1 MAEYKLAENLGL
13 PETPKTDIIKY
24 REPYLDLFQLF
35 IAIRRLAA
43 YVTGGDVVLEA
54 PKDGKTYGRKDGAW
68 VDTGGGGG
76 GGGGGCAVSLVKLE
90 TITTPTSSVTFT
102 FPALAAGDH
111 LFFKMCYVTTIIGSP
126 SLRVY
131 INGDTAGTSYVSA
144 IDSATTSSGEIVN
157 VGINWSG
164 QTQLEGT
171 ITPTPNL
178 VISTAEVPMGRNSSI
193 GTWFRSQG
201 QSYCVSKNVTTPV
214 TSVTIASSVDFTAGS
229 WIALYKFKGS
239 P

>member
-13 PETPKTDIIKY
+13 PEIPKTDIIKY

-76 GGGGGCAVSLVKLE
+76 AVSLVKLE
-90 TITTPTSSVTFT
+90 TITTSTSSVTFT
-102 FPALAAGDH
+102 VPALAAGDH
-111 LFFKMCYVTTIIGSP
+111 LFFKMCYVTTIAGSP
-126 SLRVY
+126 RLRVY
-131 INGDTAGTSYVSA
+131 INGDTTGTSYLSA
-144 IDSATTSSGEIVN
+144 IDSATTSSGDIVN
-157 VGINWSG
+157 VGIGWQG

-171 ITPTPNL
+171 ITPTPAY
-178 VISTAEVPMGRNSSI
+178 VISTAEVPMGRDSSS
-193 GTWFRSQG
+193 GSWFRSQG
-201 QSYCVSKNVTTPV
+201 QSYCTSKNVTTPV